1 MDSIKHLTDKD
12 QAEVIADKFAKVS
25 QEYEPLEKEDIDIP
39 EFDAS
44 SIPSFTADQVQQKLL
59 KLKTNKS
66 VPPGDI
72 PPKLI
77 KMFSAFLSVP
87 LSHIINCSISFGS

>member
-1 MDSIKHLTDKD
+1 M
-12 QAEVIADKFAKVS
+12 IADKFAKVS

-39 EFDAS
+39 EFDDS
-44 SIPSFTADQVQQKLL
+44 SIPSFTAEQVQQKLL

-72 PPKLI
+72 QTQADQTV
-77 KMFSAFLSVP
+77 FCFL
-87 LSHIINCSISFGS
+87 LHISSIVLLDLEHGAGFTNLRW